1 MDGDIVTPDGIVIPA
16 SAVTWRFSRG
26 TGPGGQGVNTTDS
39 RVELVVDLTALM
51 ATDEVAGQAVT
62 VTPAAPTLAAGQ
74 TQQFT
79 ATGIDTATAIEAG
92 AFHQCALLQDTTVRC
107 WGLNDYGAL
116 GNGAFT
122 GTTTA
127 GSPNPTPVAVV
138 GLTGAVAISGG
149 GYHTC
154 ARFPDGTLQCWGL
167 NDGDPNTGARGG
179 GQLGNP
185 ATGDLSPTPV
195 PVTGITTATAVTA
208 GGFHTCALL
217 QNGTVQC
224 WGQNDQGQ
232 LGNGTTDPAPPTVA
246 PRNATPVTVS
256 DINNAI
262 VIVDKKITDDEMVRL
277 AKAFGRDR
285 MEIKSG
291 GYLNNLELHIDQPID

>member
-1 MDGDIVTPDGIVIPA
+1 MRSKTNLLA
-16 SAVTWRFSRG
+16 F
-26 TGPGGQGVNTTDS
+26 GVFA
-39 RVELVVDLTALM
+39 LVLAL

-116 GNGAFT
+116 GNGTFT
-122 GTTTA
+122 GTTNA
-127 GSPNPTPVAVV
+127 GAPNPTPVPVV

-154 ARFPDGTLQCWGL
+154 ARFPNGTLQCWGL

-179 GQLGNP
+179 GQLGNS
-185 ATGDLSPTPV
+185 AAGDLSPTPV
-195 PVTGITTATAVTA
+195 PVTGITTATAVTT

-232 LGNGTTDPAPPTVA
+232 LGNGTTDPTAPTAA
-246 PRNATPVTVS
+246 PRNTTPVTVS

-262 VIVDKKITDDEMVRL
+262 RLRRRVAHLCAPAERHGALLGTERLRPARQRRRDHPTDPPSDPE
-277 AKAFGRDR
+277 A
-285 MEIKSG
+285 
-291 GYLNNLELHIDQPID
+291 HP

>member
-1 MDGDIVTPDGIVIPA
+1 MSE
-16 SAVTWRFSRG
+16 SAKTFFLC
-26 TGPGGQGVNTTDS
+26 GVVS
-39 RVELVVDLTALM
+39 LAL
-51 ATDEVAGQAVT
+51 ALAVDEVAAQTVT
-62 VTPAAPTLAAGQ
+62 VTPAAPTLAVGQ
-74 TQQFT
+74 TQRFT

-116 GNGAFT
+116 GNGTFT
-122 GTTTA
+122 GTTNA
-127 GSPNPTPVAVV
+127 GASNPTPVAVV
-138 GLTGAVAISGG
+138 GLTGAVAISSG

-154 ARFPDGTLQCWGL
+154 ARFPNGTLQCWGL

-185 ATGDLSPTPV
+185 AAGDLSPTPV

-217 QNGTVQC
+217 PNGTVQC

-256 DINNAI
+256 GINNAI
-262 VIVDKKITDDEMVRL
+262 AVSAGGWHTCALLQDGTVRCWGCAQSRRL
-277 AKAFGRDR
+277 PHLRASSGRQNAMLG
-285 MEIKSG
+285 MERLPAARRPG
-291 GYLNNLELHIDQPID
+291 